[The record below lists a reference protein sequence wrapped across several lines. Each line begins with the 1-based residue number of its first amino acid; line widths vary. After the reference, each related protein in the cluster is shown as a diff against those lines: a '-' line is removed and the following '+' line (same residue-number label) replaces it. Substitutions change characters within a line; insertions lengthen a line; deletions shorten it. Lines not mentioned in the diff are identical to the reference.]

1 MSTDKIQALEEA
13 LAEVFSEP
21 YLISTNT
28 NTEQSSPVFD
38 HAALAGIFSE
48 PLPFSTSTTPSPP
61 SFDHQA
67 LAEMFSEPPLV
78 SIDPQ
83 PSPLSFDTWSSSPP
97 LFGQLD
103 NGEPEAKAV
112 AVAPSTNAESARPQ
126 RAESLL
132 AKLRNVFSIKAEPPS
147 SSIEKDSSPPS
158 LTAQKLELMANAILA
173 ASPIDTESV
182 RPQQTKSPLTE
193 LSPLISTN
201 SELPSL
207 NLEQEPWPPRLSGQP
222 GNVRPAAS
230 DAAATSPAGSESA
243 RPTSL
248 LAETSSLISTT
259 EPSPPMIEENSSQP
273 TVAGRLDNVDP
284 GVKAATPADT
294 ENARPEKA
302 KSLLTELRT
311 LISASTEPP
320 PSVEKQPSRLTLSG
334 RVGNVEPVAKTH
346 SPPTDAESARAQQA
360 RSLQIEPLGA
370 TSTTEPSPP
379 IFEKEPSR
387 PILSGR
393 LDNVEPAEKTDV
405 ESAQPQTPN
414 SSRTELPPLISAN
427 TKPPPPIS
435 ETEPSQ
441 PVLAAQQDN
450 LAANAAPT
458 DAESAGAR
466 QAKSFPAELAP
477 LISIDTETSSV
488 IREKETS
495 RPTLAGQPDNVEP
508 AAEIVAAAS
517 PIEMESARPQRAK
530 SLLAEPPPLI
540 STDTKP
546 SPPDVE
552 TEPSPPTLSGQLD
565 NVGPAAST
573 VAAVPPTNAESTRPQ
588 RATSLPAELP
598 PTISTNAKS
607 PLPILEK
614 DLSRPTLPSQLND
627 LEPAAK
633 TVSVAP
639 LTDAQS
645 TLPTQAKPLQAE
657 KLLPVSTNA
666 KPSSLSEE
674 APSRPSV
681 YSRLDNVQSAVR
693 AVAVSPPPTTDG
705 AVTRAQQ
712 AKSLLAELDLD
723 TAIRL
728 RWVMRDI
735 RGKRT
740 AISPAGEN
748 DLATLIDLGLV
759 EMREKLPSLTALGL
773 LELD

>member
-1 MSTDKIQALEEA
+1 MSTDKIQALEDA

-21 YLISTNT
+21 HLISTNT
-28 NTEQSSPVFD
+28 NTEQSSPIFD

-61 SFDHQA
+61 GFDHQA
-67 LAEMFSEPPLV
+67 FAEIFSEHPPV

-103 NGEPEAKAV
+103 NGEPAEKTV
-112 AVAPSTNAESARPQ
+112 AVAPSTNAQSARPQ

-158 LTAQKLELMANAILA
+158 LSAQPQKLELMAKAILA
-173 ASPIDTESV
+173 ASPTDAESV
-182 RPQQTKSPLTE
+182 RPLQAKLPLTE

-201 SELPSL
+201 T
-207 NLEQEPWPPRLSGQP
+207 EQ
-222 GNVRPAAS
+222 
-230 DAAATSPAGSESA
+230 
-243 RPTSL
+243 
-248 LAETSSLISTT
+248 
-259 EPSPPMIEENSSQP
+259 SPPIIEESSSPP
-273 TVAGRLDNVDP
+273 TVAGRLDNVES
-284 GVKAATPADT
+284 GVKTVAVAAPADA

-334 RVGNVEPVAKTH
+334 RVGNVEPEAKTL
-346 SPPTDAESARAQQA
+346 STAPPTDAESARAQQA

-370 TSTTEPSPP
+370 TSNNTEPSPP
-379 IFEKEPSR
+379 IFGKEPSR
-387 PILSGR
+387 PILSRR
-393 LDNVEPAEKTDV
+393 LDHVEPAEKADV
-405 ESAQPQTPN
+405 ESAQPQQPN

-427 TKPPPPIS
+427 SKPPPPIS

-441 PVLAAQQDN
+441 PILAAQQDN
-450 LAANAAPT
+450 LELAANAAPT
-458 DAESAGAR
+458 DTESAGAR
-466 QAKSFPAELAP
+466 QARSFPTELSP
-477 LISIDTETSSV
+477 LISINTETGPN
-488 IREKETS
+488 IGEKETS
-495 RPTLAGQPDNVEP
+495 RPTLPGQPDNLEP
-508 AAEIVAAAS
+508 TAEIVAAAS
-517 PIEMESARPQRAK
+517 PIETEGARPQRAK
-530 SLLAEPPPLI
+530 SLPAELPPLI

-546 SPPDVE
+546 SPPDFE
-552 TEPSPPTLSGQLD
+552 MEPSPPTLSGQLD
-565 NVGPAAST
+565 KVGPAEST
-573 VAAVPPTNAESTRPQ
+573 VAAVPPTNAESARLQ
-588 RATSLPAELP
+588 RATTLPAELP
-598 PTISTNAKS
+598 PTISTVEKS

-657 KLLPVSTNA
+657 KVPPISTST
-666 KPSSLSEE
+666 KPSSLLEE

-681 YSRLDNVQSAVR
+681 CGRLDNVDPAVR

-712 AKSLLAELDLD
+712 AKSLLAELDLN

-748 DLATLIDLGLV
+748 DLAALVELGLV
-759 EMREKLPSLTALGL
+759 EMREELPSLTALGL
-773 LELD
+773 LALD